1 MLDKD
6 IIFSLRKF
14 NKKIKSDDFN
24 PFTIN
29 SVRERLTAKG
39 QFKPAVKL
47 NSEDMAAL
55 INNRPI
61 TAIDGSRL
69 EYGAFYPYYLAFLRT
84 MAGTTGDEDI
94 IDSEV
99 LTPLNPETQN
109 IVEGLAQKNK
119 ISNDEGLKLY
129 LKRALAQMELK
140 TAISAVKKYRPYMLI
155 LDGGFLLFDKLAE
168 WDLLCAECLQNNTIL
183 VGVIE
188 EVATAEVAPMIGIE
202 AINRPRIYDRELLF
216 GLFSKGEYLQFYL
229 ENKFKKDYAT
239 VFARLSTSPQAIAI
253 DFLPDQEIEIERVLN
268 LLYTLT
274 PANGQGIPSWLQLVD
289 AQVRLRKKEV
299 DRLLYTCIDTDLIE
313 KYFIPNRERRIY

>member
-14 NKKIKSDDFN
+14 NQQIKSDSFN
-24 PFTIN
+24 FFTAAL
-29 SVRERLTAKG
+29 VREGLTTKG
-39 QFKPAVKL
+39 QFKHAFKL
-47 NSEDMAAL
+47 NEADISSL

-84 MAGTTGDEDI
+84 MAGTTGSEDI
-94 IDSEV
+94 IDSEIS
-99 LTPLNPETQN
+99 TPLNPEVQD
-109 IVEGLAQKNK
+109 IVETLAQKNRV
-119 ISNDEGLKLY
+119 SNDEGFKLY

-140 TAISAVKKYRPYMLI
+140 TALAAVQRYRPYLLM
-155 LDGGFLLFDKLAE
+155 LDGGFLLFDKFPE
-168 WDLLCAECLQNNTIL
+168 WDLLCEECLQNNTIL

-188 EVATAEVAPMIGIE
+188 EIATAEVAPMIGIE
-202 AINRPRIYDRELLF
+202 ALNRPRIYDRELLF
-216 GLFSKGEYLQFYL
+216 GLFTKGEYLHFHI

-253 DFLPDQEIEIERVLN
+253 DFLATQEVEIEKVLN
-268 LLYTLT
+268 LLFTLT
-274 PANGQGIPSWLQLVD
+274 PANGQGIPSWLQLID
-289 AQVRLRKKEV
+289 AQVRLRKKEI
-299 DRLLYTCIDTDLIE
+299 DRLLYTCIDADLIE